1 MLMLL
6 RITDFDTKIGKI
18 EKKVLIYDHDKNNLI
33 TTQEFNKLTA
43 DCFAARLAQAHLAT
57 KADIA
62 DLVKKKDFD
71 KNLKNINKKVTSK
84 KTKHVE
90 AEKKVTDLTKN
101 VAQISEKGYGFL
113 LDRKFFIGDNGY
125 HNFLAFAPIKT
136 G

>member
-43 DCFAARLAQAHLAT
+43 DWFAARLAQAHLAT